1 MADNNG
7 LPRANPLGLTV
18 PEAQTPVVERF
29 RPIRFSRA
37 GIRGLKA
44 SATIAINDRV
54 REMWAAG
61 QNVYHLAF
69 GESRFPVHPKIAEA
83 LCANADKRSYT
94 HPLGIEELRKAVATH
109 YAARFDLDV
118 APEQV
123 VVGPGSKSLI
133 FSCLMALGEEVIL
146 PQPSWV
152 SYAPQAHIL
161 AKPVTFVP
169 TRPETNYELE
179 LDVLEDCIQESRLHW
194 GNPEVFVTNS
204 PKNPTGTMTSPEK
217 VEALAGFAREHE
229 LMVLSDEIYA
239 HTAFSSIPHVS
250 VAKYYPEGT
259 VVFGGLSKD
268 VSLGGWRVGVAV
280 LPGKNGGRALAHAI
294 SNIASNIWTCVAA
307 PVQHAAV
314 VAYSD
319 DPEIEEY
326 IALCAR
332 MHACRTRYLYRIM
345 QQLGIPC
352 VEPAGA
358 FYVFPC
364 FEKWREPLAARGV
377 QNDEDLAL
385 FLLENYEIATVPGSA
400 FHSVQD
406 LCLRISSSYIDA
418 ATDERADALL
428 AAFQEDDDPE
438 RFILNHHPFL
448 QKVAERFGEFIMDLE
463 KESENAQLHP
473 ELAIS

>member
-1 MADNNG
+1 M
-7 LPRANPLGLTV
+7 

-29 RPIRFSRA
+29 SPIRFSRA

-54 REMWAAG
+54 RDMWAAG

-69 GESRFPVHPKIAEA
+69 GESRFPMHPKIAEA
-83 LCANADKRSYT
+83 LGANAHQRSYT
-94 HPLGIEELRKAVATH
+94 HPLGIGELRKAIATH
-109 YAARFDLDV
+109 YSRFFDLDV

-161 AKPVTFVP
+161 GKPVTFVP

-179 LDVLEDCIQESRLHW
+179 LDVLEGRIEESRQRW

-204 PKNPTGTMTSPEK
+204 PKNPTGTMTHPDK
-217 VEALAGFAREHE
+217 VEALANFARENE

-239 HTAFSSIPHVS
+239 LTSFSSIPHVS
-250 VAKYYPEGT
+250 PAKYYPEGT
-259 VVFGGLSKD
+259 VVFGGLSK
-268 VSLGGWRVGVAV
+268 SLPLGGWRVGVAV
-280 LPGKNGGRALAHAI
+280 LPDQNGGRALAHAI

-307 PVQHAAV
+307 PVQYAAL
-314 VAYSD
+314 VAYSG

-332 MHACRTRYLYRIM
+332 MHACRTRYLYQTM
-345 QQLGIPC
+345 QRLGIRC
-352 VEPAGA
+352 AEPAGA

-385 FLLENYEIATVPGSA
+385 YLLDHYEIATLPGSA

-418 ATDERADALL
+418 AADEEADALL

-438 RFILNHHPFL
+438 RFIRNHHPRL
-448 QKVAERFGEFIMDLE
+448 QEVAERFGEFIADLDE
-463 KESENAQLHP
+463 ESEYALSHR
-473 ELAIS
+473 ELAVY

>member
-1 MADNNG
+1 M
-7 LPRANPLGLTV
+7 
-18 PEAQTPVVERF
+18 VERF

-44 SATIAINDRV
+44 SATITINDRV

-83 LCANADKRSYT
+83 LGANAQRRSYT
-94 HPLGIEELRKAVATH
+94 HALGIPELRSAIAQH
-109 YAARFDLDV
+109 YQRRFDLEVTPDQV
-118 APEQV
+118 AI
-123 VVGPGSKSLI
+123 GPGSKSLI

-179 LDVLEDCIQESRLHW
+179 LDVLEARIHESRHNW
-194 GNPEVFVTNS
+194 GNPEVFVVNS
-204 PKNPTGTMTSPEK
+204 PKNPTGTVMRPDK

-239 HTAFSSIPHVS
+239 LTVFSSIPHVS
-250 VAKYYPEGT
+250 IARHYPEGT
-259 VVFGGLSKD
+259 VVFGGLSK
-268 VSLGGWRVGVAV
+268 SLPLGGWRLGTAI
-280 LPGKNGGRALAHAI
+280 LPRENGGKALAHAI
-294 SNIASNIWTCVAA
+294 SNIASNIWTSVTA
-307 PVQHAAV
+307 PVQYAAL
-314 VAYSD
+314 VAYSG

-326 IALCAR
+326 IDLCAR
-332 MHACRTRYLYRIM
+332 MHACRTRYLYRSIAR
-345 QQLGIPC
+345 LGVPC

-377 QNDEDLAL
+377 RTDEDLAL
-385 FLLENYEIATVPGSA
+385 HLLESYEIATLPGSA
-400 FHSVQD
+400 FHSAQD
-406 LCLRISSSYIDA
+406 LCLRVSSSYIDA
-418 ATDERADALL
+418 ADDERAANLL
-428 AAFQEDDDPE
+428 TAFKQDPNPE
-438 RFILNHHPFL
+438 RFIRDHHPRL
-448 QKVAERFGEFIMDLE
+448 QKVAERFGEFIADLE
-463 KESENAQLHP
+463 REAEFSDHRP
-473 ELAIS
+473 ELAIV

>member
-1 MADNNG
+1 
-7 LPRANPLGLTV
+7 
-18 PEAQTPVVERF
+18 VVERF
-29 RPIRFSRA
+29 KPIRFSRA

-83 LCANADKRSYT
+83 LGAHAHKRSYT
-94 HPLGIEELRKAVATH
+94 HPLGIAELRQAIAAH
-109 YAARFDLDV
+109 YARRFDLDV
-118 APEQV
+118 APDQV

-161 AKPVTFVP
+161 GKPVTFVP

-179 LDVLEDCIQESRLHW
+179 LDELEARIHESRQHW

-239 HTAFSSIPHVS
+239 LTAFTSIPHVS
-250 VAKYYPEGT
+250 VAKHYPEGT
-259 VVFGGLSKD
+259 VVFGGLSK
-268 VSLGGWRVGVAV
+268 SLPLGGWRVGTAI
-280 LPGKNGGRALAHAI
+280 LPRENGGRALAHAI
-294 SNIASNIWTCVAA
+294 SNIASNIWTSVTA
-307 PVQHAAV
+307 PVQYAAL

-319 DPEIEEY
+319 DPDIEEY
-326 IALCAR
+326 IDLCRR

-345 QQLGIPC
+345 RRLEIPC
-352 VEPAGA
+352 VEPTGA

-377 QNDEDLAL
+377 RTDDDLAL
-385 FLLENYEIATVPGSA
+385 YLLEHYEIATLPGSA
-400 FHSVQD
+400 FHSAQD

-418 ATDERADALL
+418 ATDEKADALL
-428 AAFQEDDDPE
+428 AAFEEDGNPE
-438 RFILNHHPFL
+438 RFIQNHHPRL
-448 QKVAERFGEFIMDLE
+448 QQVAQRFGEFIADLE
-463 KESENAQLHP
+463 KESEYSLHRP
-473 ELAIS
+473 ELAIV

>member
-1 MADNNG
+1 
-7 LPRANPLGLTV
+7 
-18 PEAQTPVVERF
+18 VVERF

-54 REMWAAG
+54 REMWAKG
-61 QNVYHLAF
+61 ENVYHLAF

-83 LCANADKRSYT
+83 LGANAHKRSYT
-94 HPLGIEELRKAVATH
+94 QPLGIPELRKTIATH
-109 YAARFDLDV
+109 YSRRFDLDV

-161 AKPVTFVP
+161 GKPVTYVP

-179 LDVLEDCIQESRLHW
+179 LDVLEARIHESRQNW

-204 PKNPTGTMTSPEK
+204 PKNPTGTMTRPEK
-217 VEALAGFAREHE
+217 VEALADFAREHE

-239 HTAFSSIPHVS
+239 LTSFSSIPHVS

-259 VVFGGLSKD
+259 VVFGGLSK
-268 VSLGGWRVGVAV
+268 SLPLGGWRFGVAV
-280 LPGKNGGRALAHAI
+280 LPGENGGRALAHAI
-294 SNIASNIWTCVAA
+294 SNIASNIWTCVTA
-307 PVQHAAV
+307 PVQHAAL
-314 VAYSD
+314 VAYSG

-332 MHACRTRYLYRIM
+332 MHACRTRYLYRTM
-345 QQLGIPC
+345 KRLGIRC
-352 VEPAGA
+352 AEPAGA
-358 FYVFPC
+358 FYIFPC
-364 FEKWREPLAARGV
+364 FEKWREPLAVRGV
-377 QNDEDLAL
+377 RSDEDLAL
-385 FLLENYEIATVPGSA
+385 YLLEHYEIATLPGSA
-400 FHSVQD
+400 FHSAQD

-418 ATDERADALL
+418 ATDEKADAVL
-428 AAFQEDDDPE
+428 AAFRADEDPE
-438 RFILNHHPFL
+438 RFIRDHHPRL
-448 QKVAERFGEFIMDLE
+448 QKVAERFGEFIADIE
-463 KESENAQLHP
+463 KGSKYVPTHP